1 MENVFQRHIDLAN
14 KTRAGV
20 KSLGLKLFADETHAS
35 NTVTAIDVP
44 EGVNGG
50 DLAKRMQSDH
60 DVVLGGGQGSL
71 TGKIFRIGHLG
82 YVYEEDISLVL
93 SALEDVLP
101 KIGFNG

>member
-1 MENVFQRHIDLAN
+1 MAVAC
-14 KTRAGV
+14 TG
-20 KSLGLKLFADETHAS
+20 
-35 NTVTAIDVP
+35 P